1 MGDGPSN
8 IDEAKGRLKESAG
21 DLAGDENLKREGKA
35 DQGAGKVKEGVDKV
49 TDKAKDLL
57 GRDRD

>member
-8 IDEAKGRLKESAG
+8 IDEAKGRVKESAG

-49 TDKAKDLL
+49 TDKAKDLM
-57 GRDRD
+57 GRNRD